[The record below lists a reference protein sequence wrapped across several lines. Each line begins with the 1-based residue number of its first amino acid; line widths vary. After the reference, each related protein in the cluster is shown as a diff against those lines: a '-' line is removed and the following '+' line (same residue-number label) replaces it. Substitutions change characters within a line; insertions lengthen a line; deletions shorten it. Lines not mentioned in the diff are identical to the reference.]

1 MLNLILTV
9 GGWAIFGVAVF
20 LWIRWAERE
29 RDVFA
34 NGNGKWLE

>member
-1 MLNLILTV
+1 MLHMILTI
-9 GGWAIFGVAVF
+9 GGWTIFGVAVYF
-20 LWIRWAERE
+20 WIRWSERE

>member
-1 MLNLILTV
+1 MLAMILAIA
-9 GGWAIFGVAVF
+9 GWTIFGVVVYF
-20 LWIRWAERE
+20 WIRWGETE